1 MDEAAAPFASPLN
14 QLAAAT
20 AAVSVLSLSSADES
34 KSAEPAAVSVPV
46 SDDNPDTD
54 SDAQPRPRKRKKTGK
69 YHTPLTD
76 QQRIDIVRLHI
87 DEGKTAT
94 TIVRLYH
101 DRGIDVPLGT
111 VYTLIRKQAHN
122 LPLGRQRKRN
132 RPAKYSEE
140 DQQLVVQAQLDD
152 NRLRYDQ
159 LKNVW
164 KDAHP
169 EAAHPPSNGT
179 IRKWL
184 KAADITSKLLIPVPK
199 ARNTPANIEARKEYS
214 TRALRWDRDALVFI
228 DETSFDRNLHQHRGR
243 SKKGTPATFT
253 ALNTPGPGIK
263 VCAAV
268 SPVMGLVMWEPQ
280 LTAWN
285 GDDFARFMTR
295 LCRKPGVDHR
305 SMTFIMDNVRV
316 HHTQVVKD
324 ALAAQRLECKVEYLP
339 TYSPHL
345 NPIEYCFHNW
355 KTEIKHIDQVK
366 DQRTLQQQV
375 DDTRTCITA
384 HLVDRI
390 TDHVYQLHI
399 HCQEGL
405 PLEDFKPI
413 GHRVLRAAQ
422 EAERQRQELVED
434 EKKE

>member
-169 EAAHPPSNGT
+169 SSASSEQ
-179 IRKWL
+179 R
-184 KAADITSKLLIPVPK
+184 
-199 ARNTPANIEARKEYS
+199 
-214 TRALRWDRDALVFI
+214 
-228 DETSFDRNLHQHRGR
+228 
-243 SKKGTPATFT
+243 
-253 ALNTPGPGIK
+253 
-263 VCAAV
+263 
-268 SPVMGLVMWEPQ
+268 
-280 LTAWN
+280 
-285 GDDFARFMTR
+285 
-295 LCRKPGVDHR
+295 
-305 SMTFIMDNVRV
+305 
-316 HHTQVVKD
+316 HHTQV
-324 ALAAQRLECKVEYLP
+324 AEGGRHHQQA
-339 TYSPHL
+339 PH
-345 NPIEYCFHNW
+345 P
-355 KTEIKHIDQVK
+355 
-366 DQRTLQQQV
+366 R
-375 DDTRTCITA
+375 
-384 HLVDRI
+384 
-390 TDHVYQLHI
+390 
-399 HCQEGL
+399 
-405 PLEDFKPI
+405 P
-413 GHRVLRAAQ
+413 
-422 EAERQRQELVED
+422 
-434 EKKE
+434 